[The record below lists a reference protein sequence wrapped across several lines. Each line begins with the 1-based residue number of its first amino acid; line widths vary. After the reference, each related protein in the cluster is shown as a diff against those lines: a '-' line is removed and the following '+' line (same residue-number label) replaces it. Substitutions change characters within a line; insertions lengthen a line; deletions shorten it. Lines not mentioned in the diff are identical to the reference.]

1 MKNKSKQEDLCIEG
15 EGSMFDRKA
24 CGRRL
29 KQLRKEKNM
38 HQDEVAVEMGISADT
53 ISKLEQGRR
62 APSATVVC
70 LLANYYKTTAD
81 YILFGVARDGY
92 AGNEWIRGLPLEK
105 RRKVE
110 RMIEE
115 IRGLVE

>member
-1 MKNKSKQEDLCIEG
+1 
-15 EGSMFDRKA
+15 MFDRKA

-38 HQDEVAVEMGISADT
+38 HQDEVAAEMGISADT

-62 APSATVVC
+62 SPSATVVC
-70 LLANYYKTTAD
+70 ILSNYYKTSAD

-92 AGNEWIRGLPLEK
+92 AGSEWIRGLPLEK
-105 RRKVE
+105 RRRVE
-110 RMIEE
+110 KMIED